1 MTAIFDLDG
10 TLVDSS
16 NVLAN
21 AINYVRSN
29 FNLQPLPKDYIIE
42 QINNPNSNWS
52 QSFYNLPQATNVHE
66 MLFKEYY
73 AKNHDKEL
81 VLFDGIDNML
91 KNLKDNSIKLAVATN
106 GYRDSTIRALN
117 YLNIKD
123 YFDLIVT
130 YEDVGKPKPNPDML
144 FKITNELNSKKSIF
158 IGDSKRDLLASKAA
172 NIEFILVDFVNNKS
186 SVKEVEQSIK
196 EYLV

>member
-10 TLVDSS
+10 TLIDSS
-16 NVLAN
+16 NTLAN

-29 FNLQPLPKDYIIE
+29 FNLTPLPKDYIIE

-52 QSFYNLPQATNVHE
+52 QSFYGVDVATNIHE

-81 VLFDGIDNML
+81 VLFDGIDKML
-91 KNLKDNSIKLAVATN
+91 QNLKDNSIKLAVATN
-106 GYRDSTIRALN
+106 GYRDSTMRALSH
-117 YLNIKD
+117 LNIKD
-123 YFDLIVT
+123 FFDLIVT

-144 FKITNELNSKKSIF
+144 FKITSELNSKKAIF
-158 IGDSKRDLLASKAA
+158 VGDSKRDLLASQAA
-172 NIEFILVDFVNNKS
+172 NIEFILVDFINNKS